1 LLVVLFL
8 LLDWPLSQAPYW
20 AYRLRV
26 LLPSE
31 ADNFLPYWL
40 STVDATVVVIG
51 RAIALSV
58 AMLRVLFDRLSD
70 DPDRLGD
77 VSGRL
82 IWWNT
87 LETLFGALLGGYWLL
102 HWLDLYGVFRVAVV
116 ALIAMIGALVWITKG
131 RGGARRIVAVALC
144 LSLFVVSLP
153 SWDRDLLSIGL
164 FLKRTLDPGPVLGGE
179 GPDASDVS
187 RSRDGNLL
195 RMRGLL

>member
-8 LLDWPLSQAPYW
+8 LLDWSLSQAPYW

-58 AMLRVLFDRLSD
+58 AMLRVLFDRLND
-70 DPDRLGD
+70 DPDRLAD

-82 IWWNT
+82 IWVEHAGDVVRSAPRR
-87 LETLFGALLGGYWLL
+87 LLAAALARSLRRL
-102 HWLDLYGVFRVAVV
+102 RVAVV
-116 ALIAMIGALVWITKG
+116 ALITMIGVLVWVTKG
-131 RGGARRIVAVALC
+131 REGERRIVAVALC
-144 LSLFVVSLP
+144 LSLFVVALP

-164 FLKRTLDPGPVLGGE
+164 FLKRTLDPGPVLG
-179 GPDASDVS
+179 A
-187 RSRDGNLL
+187 
-195 RMRGLL
+195 